1 MSTALVPMYTRL
13 HRTQPKCGDVRKE
26 ERTSNLK
33 AKAYFECD
41 STLLWASYCVS
52 GAVWHSTGMY
62 EHFYILFRLEHARGK
77 QKNRI
82 LCERIREIE
91 IYGNFVG
98 CFVISHAGW
107 WNVNERIFACFVS
120 HRRALP
126 REPVNQ
132 RESEPNKVKALSSYA
147 QRNTIQKIAAC
158 VKVPWGMNLNVN
170 IHRKTYFNIYQNEN
184 GNLSLSE
191 IERTERN
198 WTEFN
203 SYGKESTEKV
213 HTKIAN
219 IFFLRKKK
227 SPIFFASN
235 RLSSKI
241 RLQKPTCVLSHYH
254 SIWPSWD
261 VYNFYFCSR

>member
-1 MSTALVPMYTRL
+1 MSSIFGGSFVCSSSGVDSLIIKYSLMSTALVPMYTRL

-120 HRRALP
+120 HRRASP
-126 REPVNQ
+126 CEPVNQ
-132 RESEPNKVKALSSYA
+132 RERANQIRSKLWAL
-147 QRNTIQKIAAC
+147 
-158 VKVPWGMNLNVN
+158 MLNETPF
-170 IHRKTYFNIYQNEN
+170 RR
-184 GNLSLSE
+184 L
-191 IERTERN
+191 
-198 WTEFN
+198 
-203 SYGKESTEKV
+203 
-213 HTKIAN
+213 
-219 IFFLRKKK
+219 LRASK
-227 SPIFFASN
+227 SHEEWI
-235 RLSSKI
+235 
-241 RLQKPTCVLSHYH
+241 
-254 SIWPSWD
+254 
-261 VYNFYFCSR
+261 